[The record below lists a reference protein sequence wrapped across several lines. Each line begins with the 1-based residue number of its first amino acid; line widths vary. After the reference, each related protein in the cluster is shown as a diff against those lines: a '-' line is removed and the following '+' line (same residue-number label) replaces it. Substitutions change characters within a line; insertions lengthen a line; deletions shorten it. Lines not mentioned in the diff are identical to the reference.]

1 MQPLT
6 IGLRLDITPPY
17 VCTDTFTVRIFGFPP
32 KCKIVQKL
40 ITQKAKS
47 LNLCAHLATGKMH
60 CPLFRS
66 GLPTSSAL
74 PTLQARVAHSSDCCG
89 WLPTLQL
96 RAAHSSDSCGWLPTL
111 QTAAGSCPL
120 FRHGLPTLQTA
131 AGGCPL
137 FSCGLPTLQ
146 TAAGC
151 PLFSSLR
158 AALTFMLKVG
168 LMHTTTTVRLR
179 PRSALSVFSL
189 ISRL

>member
-96 RAAHSSDSCGWLPTL
+96 RAAHSSDCCGWLPTL
-111 QTAAGSCPL
+111 QARVAHSSDCCGW
-120 FRHGLPTLQTA
+120 LPTLQLRVA
-131 AGGCPL
+131 HSSARSGPPPL
-137 FSCGLPTLQ
+137 AC
-146 TAAGC
+146 
-151 PLFSSLR
+151 
-158 AALTFMLKVG
+158 
-168 LMHTTTTVRLR
+168 
-179 PRSALSVFSL
+179 
-189 ISRL
+189 

>member
-96 RAAHSSDSCGWLPTL
+96 RAAHSSDSCG
-111 QTAAGSCPL
+111 
-120 FRHGLPTLQTA
+120 
-131 AGGCPL
+131 
-137 FSCGLPTLQ
+137 LPTLQ

-151 PLFSSLR
+151 PLFRLLRVVAHSSGTGCPLFRLLR
-158 AALTFMLKVG
+158 VVAHSSGTGCPLFRLLRVVAHSSAAGCPLF
-168 LMHTTTTVRLR
+168 RQLR
-179 PRSALSVFSL
+179 VAHSSDCCG
-189 ISRL
+189 

>member
-74 PTLQARVAHSSDCCG
+74 PTLQARVAHSSG
-89 WLPTLQL
+89 T
-96 RAAHSSDSCGWLPTL
+96 G
-111 QTAAGSCPL
+111 CPL
-120 FRHGLPTLQTA
+120 FRLLRVAHSSGT
-131 AGGCPL
+131 GCPL
-137 FSCGLPTLQ
+137 FRLLRVVAHSS
-146 TAAGC
+146 AAGC
-151 PLFSSLR
+151 PLFRPLRVAHSSGTGCPLFRPLR
-158 AALTFMLKVG
+158 VVAHSSAAGCPHFRLLRVAHSSARSG
-168 LMHTTTTVRLR
+168 L
-179 PRSALSVFSL
+179 PSLSC
-189 ISRL
+189 